1 MIVARLRKATRLS
14 SPKSYVAIAE
24 GGCANPMAVGRAV
37 VCEVRRGGALRFKG
51 SQKMR
56 LAEMMFEA

>member
-1 MIVARLRKATRLS
+1 MTPDTPLALDMPSMGDDEHENESGSFLARCARVKA
-14 SPKSYVAIAE
+14 
-24 GGCANPMAVGRAV
+24 
-37 VCEVRRGGALRFKG
+37 GGALRFKG